1 MQIEP
6 IQMTCQNKDCGYF
19 MEEIGKRICRNGH
32 NSAGNQQYYCH
43 HCGKYFIETRNT
55 PLFYSHL
62 DRSLVEFLVR
72 SSVEKISIRGLS
84 RITGLSRGT
93 ISRFYRLF
101 GEHAKLL
108 NESHTVN
115 IPPGE
120 CEMDEI
126 WSYIK
131 KKKKT

>member
-1 MQIEP
+1 MKEP
-6 IQMTCQNKDCGYF
+6 
-19 MEEIGKRICRNGH
+19 GKRICRNGH

-55 PLFYSHL
+55 PLYYSHL
-62 DRSLVEFLVR
+62 DRSRVEFLAR

-93 ISRFYRLF
+93 ISRFYRRF

-126 WSYIK
+126 WSYINK
-131 KKKKT
+131 QEKNLNPTDPS